1 MRGPSLRRKS
11 ARSRR
16 QCLKAKSVGL
26 DGLREIRRALG
37 ENQFGLVVEG
47 LKDAE
52 VKSVVT
58 RLDKHHPD
66 LKNSSTAWQR
76 HHLNS
81 LADGS
86 SAPHG
91 LPLRS
96 KRRWPERQRLTS
108 AANQRRGWMSIGNGA
123 KGSLSSK
130 HIVSFLAHWGGAK
143 RIKPSPTPARGQKAR
158 PVRLRRGDWSPHR

>member
-1 MRGPSLRRKS
+1 
-11 ARSRR
+11 
-16 QCLKAKSVGL
+16 LKAKSVGL

-66 LKNSSTAWQR
+66 LKNSSIAWRR

-86 SAPHG
+86 SAPHA
-91 LPLRS
+91 PPVKVKKAVAR
-96 KRRWPERQRLTS
+96 KAKAEQR
-108 AANQRRGWMSIGNGA
+108 G
-123 KGSLSSK
+123 
-130 HIVSFLAHWGGAK
+130 
-143 RIKPSPTPARGQKAR
+143 
-158 PVRLRRGDWSPHR
+158 